1 MIQSISGTTIRFGSA
16 LSATVCSFALVAVGF
31 DATVEI
37 TPAMINSITYL
48 MAFAPAAV
56 CVLSALIFVFYHIDE
71 KELDAWRAEQAAKKA
86 AAK

>member
-1 MIQSISGTTIRFGSA
+1 MTDLPATIR
-16 LSATVCSFALVAVGF
+16 
-31 DATVEI
+31 
-37 TPAMINSITYL
+37 TYL
-48 MAFAPAAV
+48 DAPDAGTALTAFAPAAV